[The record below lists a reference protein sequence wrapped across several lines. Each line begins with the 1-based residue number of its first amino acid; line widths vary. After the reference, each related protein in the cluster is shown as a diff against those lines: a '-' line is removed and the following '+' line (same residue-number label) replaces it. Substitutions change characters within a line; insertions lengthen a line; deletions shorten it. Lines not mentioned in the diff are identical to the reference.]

1 MNHHISNDNLR
12 VVVSEYGS
20 ELQSILSKDQVEYLW
35 QGDPAYWSGRAPTI
49 FPYVGRL
56 TEGSYYF
63 QNKRYELPIHGFAPT
78 QQFSLS
84 EKTSNSMTL
93 SIEDSEQI
101 RQKYPFRFCFK
112 TRYELH
118 DDTLIV
124 TYIVENRD
132 DKTMYFGLGGH
143 PGFNIPLE
151 PELTFEDYSLTFSE
165 PCNPLRVSLSDDAYV
180 LEDDKEFPLVND
192 RELPLQHNLFDRDAI
207 ILKQIAPGATLASKK
222 GKHGVTM
229 LFPDYPMLGIW
240 HTTKSDA
247 PFVCLEPWSSL
258 PSRSG
263 VIEHLETQPGLIQ
276 LEPSST
282 YTVSYQLRFF

>member
-12 VVVSEYGS
+12 VVVSEHGA
-20 ELQSILSKDQVEYLW
+20 ELQSIRSKDQIEYLW

-63 QNKRYELPIHGFAPT
+63 QNKRYEMSIHGFAST
-78 QQFSLS
+78 QQFTLL
-84 EKTSNSMTL
+84 EKTSNCMTL
-93 SIEDSEQI
+93 SLEDSDQLH
-101 RQKYPFRFCFK
+101 QKYPFRFFFK
-112 TRYELH
+112 TSYELN
-118 DDTLIV
+118 DDTLTV

-151 PELTFEDYSLTFSE
+151 PEIAFEDYSLTFSE
-165 PCNPLRVSLSDDAYV
+165 PCTPLRVSLSEDCYV
-180 LEDDKEFPLVND
+180 LEDDKPYLLID
-192 RELPLQHNLFDRDAI
+192 DCELPLQHNLFDNDAI
-207 ILKQIAPGATLASKK
+207 ILKQTAPSATLASKK

-229 LFPDYPMLGIW
+229 LFPDYPLLGIW

-276 LEPSST
+276 LEPSGT
-282 YTVSYQLRFF
+282 YTISYQLRFF

>member
-20 ELQSILSKDQVEYLW
+20 ELQSIRSKDQIEYLW

-63 QNKRYELPIHGFAPT
+63 QNNRHEMPIHGFAPT
-78 QQFSLS
+78 QL
-84 EKTSNSMTL
+84 
-93 SIEDSEQI
+93 
-101 RQKYPFRFCFK
+101 C
-112 TRYELH
+112 
-118 DDTLIV
+118 DDTLLV

-165 PCNPLRVSLSDDAYV
+165 PCNPLRVSLSDDCYV
-180 LEDDKEFPLVND
+180 LENDEPFHLIND

-207 ILKQIAPGATLASKK
+207 ILKQTAPSATLASKK

-240 HTTKSDA
+240 HTTESDA

-263 VIEHLETQPGLIQ
+263 VIEHLETQSDLIQ
-276 LEPSST
+276 LEPSCI
-282 YTVSYQLRFF
+282 YTISYQLKFF

>member
-1 MNHHISNDNLR
+1 MNHQISNDNLQ

-84 EKTSNSMTL
+84 EKTTNSMTL
-93 SIEDSEQI
+93 SIEDSNQI
-101 RQKYPFRFCFK
+101 RQKYPFRFCFS

-118 DDTLIV
+118 GDILIV

-151 PELTFEDYSLTFSE
+151 LGLTFEDYSLTFSE

-180 LEDDKEFPLVND
+180 LEDDKEFPLKND

-207 ILKQIAPGATLASKK
+207 ILKQIAPGASLASKK

-276 LEPSST
+276 LEASGT
-282 YTVSYQLRFF
+282 YTISYQLKFF